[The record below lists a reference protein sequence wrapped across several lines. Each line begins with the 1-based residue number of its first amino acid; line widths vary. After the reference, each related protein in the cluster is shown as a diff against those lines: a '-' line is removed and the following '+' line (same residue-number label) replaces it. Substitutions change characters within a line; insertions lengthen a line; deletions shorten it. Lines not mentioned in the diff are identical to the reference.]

1 MQTVTINNFGFLI
14 AYLVPG
20 FTALWGIS
28 FFSTTVQSWIRV
40 LPSEAPTVGGFLY
53 VTIGSVAVG
62 LTISTIRWIVIDTI
76 HHWTGI
82 SDPGWNFSKL
92 QKNINAF
99 DRLIEI
105 HYHYYQ
111 FYSNSIIAILIC
123 YIARRISL
131 GFWSAPMGWLDFL
144 LAMLVLIFFAGS
156 RDTLQKYYNRTT
168 QLLEMET
175 QNPQIK
181 ADANLDSA
189 YDSAS

>member
-1 MQTVTINNFGFLI
+1 MQTVSINNFGFLI

-20 FTALWGIS
+20 FTTLWGIS

-62 LTISTIRWIVIDTI
+62 LTISTIRWLVIDTI

-111 FYSNSIIAILIC
+111 FYANMLIATVFV
-123 YIARRISL
+123 YISARISS
-131 GFWSAPMGWLDFL
+131 GFQKIPFGWAEVIFL
-144 LAMLVLIFFAGS
+144 FLALLFFAGS
-156 RDTLQKYYNRTT
+156 RDTLKKYYRRIDMFLGT
-168 QLLEMET
+168 E
-175 QNPQIK
+175 
-181 ADANLDSA
+181 S
-189 YDSAS
+189 